1 MPESPHL
8 IMDNDFDTFVTSQE
22 ANVDVN
28 EDINI
33 DDDFDERWMC
43 VDGT

>member
-1 MPESPHL
+1 MNTVP
-8 IMDNDFDTFVTSQE
+8 NDHDTFVTSQE
-22 ANVDVN
+22 ANADVN